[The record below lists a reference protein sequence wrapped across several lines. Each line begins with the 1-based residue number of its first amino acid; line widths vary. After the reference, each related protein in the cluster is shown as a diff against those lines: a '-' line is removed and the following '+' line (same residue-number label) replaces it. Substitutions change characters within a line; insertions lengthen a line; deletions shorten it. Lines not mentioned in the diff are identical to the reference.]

1 MPGSM
6 SGLHGCFSFAFNDYL
21 LSVTR
26 LLDNSRQPRGFT
38 TMQADKERKVL
49 VCWYNANHC
58 VRMHIWD
65 QHLSGAVSYWQHD
78 LTLPLNHSILLWD
91 REWLQNGYS
100 DKRNLKC
107 TVSFISLYVRH
118 KSLLVT
124 LIGLLVTMM
133 LPLYWLWYIQ
143 CELQWNFLNWSKQM
157 LQIDLESYCCLE
169 GKISAADVWQ
179 NSTGTYS
186 APHSYP
192 IMTLIWV
199 AQSHRVYKAFSQFI
213 LLLLCNVWAGSTLK
227 Y

>member
-26 LLDNSRQPRGFT
+26 LLDDSRQPRGFT

-124 LIGLLVTMM
+124 LIGLLVTMT
-133 LPLYWLWYIQ
+133 LASILAVIYSVRATVK
-143 CELQWNFLNWSKQM
+143 FLK
-157 LQIDLESYCCLE
+157 LI
-169 GKISAADVWQ
+169 KTDVA
-179 NSTGTYS
+179 NRF
-186 APHSYP
+186 
-192 IMTLIWV
+192 
-199 AQSHRVYKAFSQFI
+199 RVI
-213 LLLLCNVWAGSTLK
+213 LLPRGENKCCWRVAEQHRHLFSTSFIPYNDPDMSSSVTQGLQGIFSVHIAFIV
-227 Y
+227 